1 MALPFGGTSPKKLL
15 KLPSQAKQ
23 QIPKILG
30 AKCLAPGSYV
40 SIGKHEGLNPSCST
54 LAFAATLS

>member
-23 QIPKILG
+23 QIPKILCG
-30 AKCLAPGSYV
+30 CLAPGSYV